1 MHEFTLIDPMK
12 LGNDDPQYGQKW
24 WSKTHES
31 QMPVSFNLKG
41 QEVSNGQKVQ
51 AEEYTIKKSAKGTD
65 YQQLRKVKV
74 VGGTSNTSQ
83 GTTGK
88 PQTRQFKADPD
99 KQAEIKAE
107 WAIGKVVETLGLDD
121 LALVEEKAKAL
132 HAMVDRLKANGAEG
146 SPEPLPEQPKD
157 VVVDTFDESEPINL
171 DDIPF

>member
-1 MHEFTLIDPMK
+1 MHEFTIVTLSK
-12 LGNDDPQYGQKW
+12 LGANDPTYGQKYW
-24 WSKTHES
+24 ATVHET
-31 QMPVSFNLKG
+31 QMPVSFNSK
-41 QEVSNGQKVQ
+41 QEVAEGQKVQ

-65 YQQLRKVKV
+65 YQQLKKVKV
-74 VGGTSNTSQ
+74 VGSSDNTSQ

-107 WAIGKVVETLGLDD
+107 WAIGKVVETIGLDD
-121 LALVEEKAKAL
+121 LQKVEEKAKAL

-157 VVVDTFDESEPINL
+157 EVVDTFDESKPINL